1 MSNCSLLVPLLVGEG
16 FELPSQ
22 LALLW
27 TLYCHKLISEIWVQ
41 RRFDS
46 LLFTV
51 RLVSNY
57 IGIPKILYCCRRRL
71 AQVLLESSCRA
82 EKFIFQLK
90 PWLLD
95 LMVLKLFCLLMSSV
109 ERYVQKQ
116 LWTIPNT
123 PTHNFAS
130 RTGRHR
136 FIYSVLTSKNV
147 NKSAGQ
153 LNSLLIVP
161 TQPQPIFSGCY
172 TQIVLLI
179 LQRMTTIICRTFH
192 LLKNTKA
199 RNCKL
204 ISIRVR
210 SLPFL
215 SNWRQFFVR
224 LSSYWW

>member
-1 MSNCSLLVPLLVGEG
+1 
-16 FELPSQ
+16 
-22 LALLW
+22 
-27 TLYCHKLISEIWVQ
+27 
-41 RRFDS
+41 
-46 LLFTV
+46 
-51 RLVSNY
+51 
-57 IGIPKILYCCRRRL
+57 
-71 AQVLLESSCRA
+71 
-82 EKFIFQLK
+82 
-90 PWLLD
+90 
-95 LMVLKLFCLLMSSV
+95 MSSV

-204 ISIRVR
+204 IYFYPSSQPAIFVKLTSVFCASVLLLMINCVITVAKWLWFREWFR
-210 SLPFL
+210 SKL
-215 SNWRQFFVR
+215 
-224 LSSYWW
+224 